1 MARQWHCSWG
11 TKASDNSITR
21 GDVGP
26 GMENVIEYCGG
37 WVGEQWAFVWL
48 SIKAS
53 F

>member
-37 WVGEQWAFVWL
+37 WVGGAVG
-48 SIKAS
+48 I
-53 F
+53 